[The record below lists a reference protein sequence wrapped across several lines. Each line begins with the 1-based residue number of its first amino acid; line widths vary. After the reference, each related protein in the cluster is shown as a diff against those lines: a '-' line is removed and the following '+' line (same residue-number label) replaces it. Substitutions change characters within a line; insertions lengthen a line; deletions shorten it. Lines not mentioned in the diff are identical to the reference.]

1 MPEDPGVMPED
12 PEVMPEDPEVMP
24 EDPEVTPE
32 VTPEVSGSTTR
43 KARILVSFFFPY
55 NSAIWNWTSTAL
67 DNSLYVTI
75 NNL

>member
-32 VTPEVSGSTTR
+32 VMPEVSGSLR
-43 KARILVSFFFPY
+43 KHKPGRHVLLGIF
-55 NSAIWNWTSTAL
+55 
-67 DNSLYVTI
+67 
-75 NNL
+75 